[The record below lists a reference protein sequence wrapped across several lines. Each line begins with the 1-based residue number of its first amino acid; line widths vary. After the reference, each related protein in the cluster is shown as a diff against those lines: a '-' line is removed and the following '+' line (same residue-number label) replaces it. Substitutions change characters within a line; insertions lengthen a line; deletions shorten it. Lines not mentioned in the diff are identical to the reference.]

1 MDLKEKKEVETENEK
16 YVRNDMK
23 FFVRKVERNPII

>member
-16 YVRNDMK
+16 YVRNDMN
-23 FFVRKVERNPII
+23 FFGRKVQRNSII